1 MNNISTKPIH
11 DNSLAG
17 QRQRLLAYLKN
28 NRSITTLE
36 ARHKIDIMHP
46 AGRIKE
52 LKEQGYNIITN
63 WRIDTTPEEKPHR
76 VAEYVL
82 MPKRK
87 EANDD

>member
-36 ARHKIDIMHP
+36 D
-46 AGRIKE
+46 
-52 LKEQGYNIITN
+52 
-63 WRIDTTPEEKPHR
+63 KPHR
-76 VAEYVL
+76 VVEYVL
-82 MPKRK
+82 IPKRM
-87 EANDD
+87 EANDV

>member
-36 ARHKIDIMHP
+36 ARHKLDIMHP

-63 WRIDTTPEEKPHR
+63 WRTDTTPEEKPHR

>member
-36 ARHKIDIMHP
+36 ARHKLDIMHP

-52 LKEQGYNIITN
+52 LKEQGYNIITH
-63 WRIDTTPEEKPHR
+63 WRIDTTPEEKQHR

-87 EANDD
+87 EANNV